1 MGINAEQIEKGGG
14 SERDQ
19 EDNTRKS
26 KTSVVELH
34 CTVLHCSSL
43 YGTTLRCTVRNV

>member
-1 MGINAEQIEKGGG
+1 VGINAEQREKGKG

-19 EDNTRKS
+19 EDNTRKC

-34 CTVLHCSSL
+34 CTAL
-43 YGTTLRCTVRNV
+43 YCT